1 MSIHNEVLHNR
12 IICDGLAGEFAICG
26 TKARRIVV
34 AQLTASFAREQQG
47 CHCVGNSACHL
58 PAKAIILQNFKT
70 LQGRFLALPGNMKG
84 ALVLLAAAGGF
95 SVMVLLVKLAGQRL
109 SVPQILFMRQVIMT
123 LMVLPA
129 ILNHFPG
136 CLKTARLDLQ
146 LTRIV
151 FALVA
156 MLCGF
161 HAVVNMP
168 LADATAIGF
177 AKSFFVTIFAIWILN
192 EKVGIRRWG
201 AVAVGFL
208 GVLIMVR
215 PGSDGFDPTSVYA
228 LAGAAG
234 AGIVM
239 VIIRKLSQTD
249 KPITTLSYQAIL
261 VGVCMAI
268 PAWLYWI
275 QPTWEEWLL
284 LLAIGIV
291 SYGAQMLNIYAYT
304 WGEASVLASLDYV
317 RLLYATLFG
326 WLFFATV
333 PGPYTW
339 AGSAVIIGASIY
351 TVHRE
356 RQKKANLA
364 RSPDGRGYTNT

>member
-1 MSIHNEVLHNR
+1 MV
-12 IICDGLAGEFAICG
+12 AEFAIYQS
-26 TKARRIVV
+26 KARMIVV
-34 AQLTASFAREQQG
+34 AAAPLRLR
-47 CHCVGNSACHL
+47 GNGEPVTVITQAAPAFESKHL
-58 PAKAIILQNFKT
+58 QDIKT
-70 LQGRFLALPGNMKG
+70 LRARFLALPGNVKG
-84 ALVLLAAAGGF
+84 AFTLLVAAAGF

-109 SVPQILFMRQVIMT
+109 PVTQILFVRQVIMT
-123 LMVLPA
+123 LIVLPA

-146 LTRIV
+146 LIRVV

-168 LADATAIGF
+168 LADVTAIGF
-177 AKSFFVTIFAIWILN
+177 AKSFFVTIFAIWFLD
-192 EKVGIRRWG
+192 EVVGVRRWS
-201 AVAVGFL
+201 AVLVGFV

-215 PGSDGFDPTSVYA
+215 PGSEGFDPISLYA

-239 VIIRKLSQTD
+239 VIIRKLSRTD
-249 KPITTLSYQAIL
+249 QPITTLSYQAIL
-261 VGVCMAI
+261 VGLCMAI
-268 PAWLYWI
+268 PAWLYWVP
-275 QPTWEEWLL
+275 PTPTEWALL
-284 LLAIGIV
+284 VGIGII

-326 WLFFATV
+326 WLFFSTV

-339 AGSAVIIGASIY
+339 AGSIVIIAASLY
-351 TVHRE
+351 TVQRE
-356 RQKKANLA
+356 RQKKVNLA
-364 RSPDGRGYTNT
+364 RSPDGRGHTNT